1 VKDIDELERSIQ
13 WLHSIGGK
21 RYGRHWRRVVIFVDR
36 MRILQIQYSTILL
49 NCTGTLGTTVIPA
62 AAGEATRVEQVMAL
76 VRERIQQRV
85 LSPGARLSSVR
96 AMAEATGFS
105 KSTVVEAYARL
116 VAERVIRSRAGS
128 GFYIAAPL
136 APLSLAQV
144 GPRLDREIDPLWM
157 LRQSLTAGTTSLKPG
172 CGWLPDEW
180 MPEELLAKGMRSM
193 ARVRRPSVTGYAPPL
208 GSEPLRRLL
217 ARRLADQGI
226 HASPDQ
232 VLLTDSGTH
241 AIDLVC
247 RFLIEPGDVVLV
259 DDPSYFNFHALLR
272 AHRARVVG
280 VPFTPAGPNVDE
292 FAQALVDHRP
302 RFYLMNSA
310 LHNPTGATLSAATT
324 HRIMKLAEAHD
335 LVVVEDDIFADFET
349 EPAPRLAALDGFNR
363 VIRVGSFSK
372 SVSTSIRCGHIVA
385 KPEWTAALS
394 DLRIATG
401 MSGSPLA
408 ASLQHYVLADAGF
421 RRHMDHVRARLQEK
435 QTHTIKRLKV
445 IGVTPWIEP
454 SGGLFLW
461 CKLPDALDAADV
473 ARRALADEVL
483 FAPGN
488 VFSVSQ
494 SAGSF
499 MRFNVAMME
508 DPKILRVLES
518 AMTESARDSGSSGS
532 ST

>member
-1 VKDIDELERSIQ
+1 MS
-13 WLHSIGGK
+13 
-21 RYGRHWRRVVIFVDR
+21 
-36 MRILQIQYSTILL
+36 
-49 NCTGTLGTTVIPA
+49 GT
-62 AAGEATRVEQVMAL
+62 AGDTTRVEQVMEL
-76 VRERIQQRV
+76 VRERIERRV
-85 LSPGARLSSVR
+85 LSPGARLTSVR
-96 AMAEATGFS
+96 AMAQATGFS
-105 KSTVVEAYARL
+105 KSTVVEAYDRL

-136 APLSLAQV
+136 APLSLAHV

-157 LRQSLTAGTTSLKPG
+157 LRQSLTAETAALKPG
-172 CGWLPDEW
+172 CGWLPDDW
-180 MPEELLAKGMRSM
+180 MPEELLRKGMRSV
-193 ARVRRPSVTGYAPPL
+193 ARVRKTSVTGYGPPL
-208 GSEPLRRLL
+208 GTEPLRRLL
-217 ARRLADQGI
+217 ARRLGDQGI
-226 HASPDQ
+226 DAAPDQ

-280 VPFTPAGPNVDE
+280 IPYTQSGPDIAAFT
-292 FAQALVDHRP
+292 QALTEHRP

-310 LHNPTGATLSAATT
+310 IHNPTGATLSPATA
-324 HRIMKLAEAHD
+324 HRIMKLADAHD
-335 LVVVEDDIFADFET
+335 LIVVEDDIFADFET
-349 EPAPRLAALDGFNR
+349 DSAPRLAAFDGFDR

-372 SVSTSIRCGHIVA
+372 SVSSSIRCGHIVA
-385 KPEWTAALS
+385 KPEWIAGLS

-408 ASLQHYVLADAGF
+408 AKLLHHTLADAGF

-435 QTHTIKRLKV
+435 MDRTIKRLKGM
-445 IGVTPWIEP
+445 GVMPWIEP
-454 SGGLFLW
+454 SAGLFLW
-461 CKLPDALDAADV
+461 CELPDGVDAANV
-473 ARRALADEVL
+473 ARRALADDVL

-499 MRFNVAMME
+499 MRFNVAMMD
-508 DPKILRVLES
+508 DPKIFRILQS
-518 AMTESARDSGSSGS
+518 AMTECARMR
-532 ST
+532 TATIP

>member
-1 VKDIDELERSIQ
+1 ML
-13 WLHSIGGK
+13 GGE
-21 RYGRHWRRVVIFVDR
+21 
-36 MRILQIQYSTILL
+36 
-49 NCTGTLGTTVIPA
+49 TTR
-62 AAGEATRVEQVMAL
+62 GETTRVEQVMAL
-76 VRERIQQRV
+76 VRERIERRA
-85 LSPGARLSSVR
+85 LSPGARLTSVR

-105 KSTVVEAYARL
+105 KSTIVEAYARL
-116 VAERVIRSRAGS
+116 VAERVIRPRAGS

-157 LRQSLTAGTTSLKPG
+157 LRQSLTVGPTSLKPG

-180 MPEELLAKGMRSM
+180 MPEALLRKGMRSV
-193 ARVRRPSVTGYAPPL
+193 ARTRTTPVSGYAPPL
-208 GSEPLRRLL
+208 GAEPLRRLL

-226 HASPDQ
+226 DASPDQ

-272 AHRARVVG
+272 AHRARIVG
-280 VPFTPAGPNVDE
+280 IPFTSSGPDVAA
-292 FAQALVDHRP
+292 FAQALAEHRP

-310 LHNPTGATLSAATT
+310 IHNPTGATLSAATA
-324 HRIMKLAEAHD
+324 HRIMKLSDAHD
-335 LVVVEDDIFADFET
+335 LIVVEDDIFADFET
-349 EPAPRLAALDGFNR
+349 SSTPRLAAFDGFER

-372 SVSTSIRCGHIVA
+372 SVSSSIRCGHIIA
-385 KPEWTAALS
+385 KPEWIAGLA

-408 ASLQHYVLADAGF
+408 AQLLHHVLADGGF
-421 RRHMDHVRARLQEK
+421 RRHMDQVRLRLQEK
-435 QTHTIKRLKV
+435 MDRTVKRLKG
-445 IGVTPWIEP
+445 IGVTPWTHP
-454 SGGLFLW
+454 TAGLFLW
-461 CKLPDALDAADV
+461 GRLPYDLDAADI
-473 ARRALADEVL
+473 ARRALADDVL

-494 SAGSF
+494 SSGSY

-508 DPKILRVLES
+508 DPKILRVLER
-518 AMTESARDSGSSGS
+518 AMSDSARRSEKAAAMP
-532 ST
+532 